1 MALAVLDGQM
11 VVPTSYVRPFPLYDH
26 LATQLN
32 AKINQGNFSI
42 NEEYLENLHKVL
54 NSLNEDQAKQVTV
67 LLIHHYFLS
76 CPDQQPFVPNNLK
89 HSGRSGPSS
98 LPFGIRPGP
107 GGKGFSFEL
116 DQLTRPLQALLGIFC
131 GL

>member
-1 MALAVLDGQM
+1 MALAVLESDA
-11 VVPTSYVRPFPLYDH
+11 VVPTNYIRSFPLYDH
-26 LATQLN
+26 LANQLN

-54 NSLNEDQAKQVTV
+54 NSLNEEQAKQVTI
-67 LLIHHYFLS
+67 LLIHFHFLNN
-76 CPDQQPFVPNNLK
+76 PDQQPFVPNNLK

-116 DQLTRPLQALLGIFC
+116 DKITRPLQAL
-131 GL
+131 